1 RDHGPG
7 PHRRDGSTA
16 QADRRSPCARV
27 HQTCRAAAGEP
38 RGRLPR
44 SHRPRASRSV
54 RQIARLTAALLRAYL
69 RDRIALFFSL
79 IVPLM
84 LMVIFGYLNLGEF
97 GRVSLAI
104 DDQAKNSASDQLTTI
119 LKGIDTLD
127 VTESSTDAALTKL
140 RRTELDMLVVIP
152 ADFERVDSFKDGRQL
167 IRSEEHTSELQSHLN
182 L

>member
-1 RDHGPG
+1 M
-7 PHRRDGSTA
+7 
-16 QADRRSPCARV
+16 
-27 HQTCRAAAGEP
+27 
-38 RGRLPR
+38 
-44 SHRPRASRSV
+44 

-127 VTESSTDAALTKL
+127 VDQPLPS
-140 RRTELDMLVVIP
+140 
-152 ADFERVDSFKDGRQL
+152 
-167 IRSEEHTSELQSHLN
+167 
-182 L
+182 